1 MAEIK
6 DDIIEEKRGE
16 AAETGAPAQEEPAA
30 EAAEKTEAGENE
42 ANKGENADEKAE
54 TNEASEEGGDEAG
67 EKPEDAEAEKKTP
80 EDELAELNEKY
91 MRLMAEYQNFRRRTE
106 EEKVNIST
114 YANERI
120 AGELLNVM
128 DNFERALAVDG
139 GAEGFKD
146 GVELIFKQLSTVL
159 TKFGVEPIE
168 AEGKPFDPNFHNA
181 VMTGEEEGVE
191 PDTVLQELQKG
202 YMLRDRVLRPS
213 MVKVSV

>member
-6 DDIIEEKRGE
+6 DEILEEEKCGDAADSGAQAQTE
-16 AAETGAPAQEEPAA
+16 PTGGDSKAAENTDSKDEGSA
-30 EAAEKTEAGENE
+30 EAGENT
-42 ANKGENADEKAE
+42 GD
-54 TNEASEEGGDEAG
+54 GGDSAG
-67 EKPEDAEAEKKTP
+67 DEEKPAEEEKEKTP

-128 DNFERALAVDG
+128 DNFERALAADG
-139 GAEGFKD
+139 DAEGFKD

-181 VMTGEEEGVE
+181 VLTGEEEGVE